1 MTINDATDAYY
12 CTNNNAELIRIFVI
26 RHGQTEHNVK
36 KILQGQTDT
45 SINTRGRSQAL
56 KLGEY
61 LGEQGIKFDK
71 VVSSDLKRCRE
82 TVECFLGEST
92 RLGCVDADTD
102 ADMDADVDVEFTEKF
117 RERFMGPL
125 EGLHVSEAEKYVAR
139 HQDESGLGSG
149 SGSKSWGD
157 FGEKIAS
164 FNERVT
170 NALAEVVRDAEEND
184 LRNVAVVSHGGAIR
198 ALLRFVDPSTG
209 AHQKIVVFNT
219 SVTIIDYVVATKQ
232 LVLREIGNTRHLG
245 NGTFVVSDLR
255 LR

>member
-1 MTINDATDAYY
+1 M
-12 CTNNNAELIRIFVI
+12 
-26 RHGQTEHNVK
+26 K

-45 SINTRGRSQAL
+45 SVNARGRSQAL

-71 VVSSDLKRCRE
+71 VISSDLKRCKE
-82 TVECFLGEST
+82 TVECLLEESAQ
-92 RLGCVDADTD
+92 LGC
-102 ADMDADVDVEFTEKF
+102 VDVEFTEKF

-139 HQDESGLGSG
+139 HQEESGLR

-170 NALAEVVRDAEEND
+170 NALAEVVQDAVEND

-232 LVLREIGNTRHLG
+232 LVLREVGNTRHLG